1 MDLPLNKVYKTGDQ
15 ANLAKWE
22 VQEFSFGNVR
32 LRYLLDLYLEIT
44 SGGYKDLQFKSKL

>member
-15 ANLAKWE
+15 ANLAEWE
-22 VQEFSFGNVR
+22 VQEFFFENVK

-44 SGGYKDLQFKSKL
+44 RGSYKDLQFKSKL